1 MIKKELYPLYS
12 ALQALSSAGGA
23 RFAYAIS
30 KNKKLIQEELE
41 LVEKS
46 LVQSDKYKEYEQK
59 RVELCTKHANK
70 DKDGNPMMLEN
81 VFSIADM
88 EQFSKELKELQSGYT
103 AELEE
108 HLKKVEEYN
117 KLLEMDTEIT
127 FFKIKLEILP
137 DTYLDKDGV
146 VRPIGEMLDPVLFL
160 IEE

>member
-1 MIKKELYPLYS
+1 MVKKELYALYS

-30 KNKKLIQEELE
+30 KNKKFIQEELE

-46 LVQSDKYKEYEQK
+46 LVQSDEYKAYEQK
-59 RVELCTKHANK
+59 RVELCTKHSNK
-70 DKDGNPMMLEN
+70 DKDGNPVMEN
-81 VFSIADM
+81 NAFSIIDM
-88 EQFSKELKELQSGYT
+88 DKFSKELKELQAGYT
-103 AELEE
+103 AELEA

-117 KLLEMDTEIT
+117 KLLDMDTEIE

-146 VRPIGEMLDPVLFL
+146 VRPIGEMLDPIFFL